1 MKTRFFTSV
10 AALALAAGSA
20 HAQDLVFPI
29 GEGGFNWDSYE
40 SFAAEHDYTGETITI
55 SGPWIGDDLDLVTSM
70 LAYFEEATGATVEYS
85 GSDSFES
92 EIRRAAQTGGLPNI
106 AVIPQPGL
114 MADLARQGD
123 IAPLSEETAE
133 WIVENYAAG
142 QSWVDLA
149 TSYNEQAGEDAL
161 NGFFY
166 KVDVKS
172 LVWYSPPVFEEL
184 GYEIPTTMEELVG
197 LSEQAIADGFTPW
210 CIGIG
215 SEGATGWPATDWVED
230 IMLRTQP
237 LEVYDQWVSNEIPF
251 DDERVVNAI
260 EVFGSFARNEEFT
273 GMTPAE
279 IVSNDFRDA
288 PDGLFEIP
296 PQCLMHRQA
305 SFIPTFFPEGAEFDF
320 FYFPPF
326 EEEDLGS
333 PVLGAG
339 TAWSITQDSD
349 ATRGMIDWLKT
360 PIAHELWMAQ
370 SGFLTPHT
378 GVDTELYGDETLR
391 GMGEILLG
399 ATSFRFD
406 ASDLMPSEIGAGAF
420 WTGMVEYMRTGDAAE
435 EAASIQDSW
444 DAIQ

>member
-123 IAPLSEETAE
+123 IAPLSEETAG

-149 TSYNEQAGEDAL
+149 TSYNEQAGEEAL